1 MAFISVTRLR
11 VRSFFFLPQFM
22 WGALRSAN
30 QAERSG
36 GFLGGKI
43 VRMPRN
49 VFWTV
54 TAWDTEAAMNAY
66 RIAGAH
72 LRAMPKLLKWC
83 DEAAVAHWSQDSAE
97 IPSWQEAHHRMVT
110 EGRLSKVN
118 HPSAAQLA
126 EQIPALEP
134 SYAERRL
141 LPEVKSSR
149 TPKG

>member
-1 MAFISVTRLR
+1 MALISVTRLR
-11 VRSFFFLPQFM
+11 VRSFFFLPQFI
-22 WGALRSAN
+22 WGAIRSAN
-30 QAERSG
+30 QAEHSP

-54 TAWDTEAAMNAY
+54 TAWESEAAMNAY

-72 LRAMPKLLKWC
+72 LGAMPRLLKWC

-97 IPSWQEAHHRMVT
+97 IPSWQEAHRHLVQ

-118 HPSAAQLA
+118 HPSPRQSLS
-126 EQIPALEP
+126 EIPA
-134 SYAERRL
+134 
-141 LPEVKSSR
+141 PEITRAVRKLVSVAKSQQ
-149 TPKG
+149 P

>member
-11 VRSFFFLPQFM
+11 VRSFFYLPQFM
-22 WGALRSAN
+22 WGAIRSAN
-30 QAERSG
+30 QAERSA

-72 LRAMPKLLKWC
+72 LRTMPKLLNWC
-83 DEAAVAHWSQDSAE
+83 DEAAVAHWSQNSAE
-97 IPSWQEAHHRMVT
+97 IPSWQEAHRRMTT

-118 HPSAAQLA
+118 HPSAAQLVK
-126 EQIPALEP
+126 QIPA
-134 SYAERRL
+134 
-141 LPEVKSSR
+141 PESSR
-149 TPKG
+149 AKRTLKPSVTH

>member
-11 VRSFFFLPQFM
+11 VRSFYFLPQFI
-22 WGALRSAN
+22 WGTIRSAN
-30 QAERSG
+30 QAEHSA

-54 TAWDTEAAMNAY
+54 TAWESEAAMNAY
-66 RIAGAH
+66 RVAGAH

-97 IPSWQEAHHRMVT
+97 IPSWPEAHRHMLT
-110 EGRLSKVN
+110 EGSSEGN
-118 HPSAAQLA
+118 HPSPVQVAK
-126 EQIPALEP
+126 QIPTPEP
-134 SYAERRL
+134 APARSED
-141 LPEVKSSR
+141 
-149 TPKG
+149 